1 MEILQASL
9 QEAPLPHAPFLSLI
23 IFADIYIGIMPGKKT
38 QAQIMPNRVRFR
50 SFSRQENIAGAE
62 DLDEV
67 RKDDGEG
74 TCTRIRYSWGN
85 FLWQYECLSEIK
97 ARRE

>member
-1 MEILQASL
+1 
-9 QEAPLPHAPFLSLI
+9 
-23 IFADIYIGIMPGKKT
+23 
-38 QAQIMPNRVRFR
+38 MPNRVRFR
-50 SFSRQENIAGAE
+50 SFSRQGNIAGAE

-74 TCTRIRYSWGN
+74 TCTRIQYSWGN